1 MPHQIK
7 TICIYCASS
16 SEIDNTYLLAAEELG
31 KKLAEKEIR
40 CVCGAGNSGLM
51 GSLCEGVIQ
60 SNGKIKGVIPRFMYE
75 NGWYHPRLKDLEI
88 TETMHE
94 RKYRMSQLADA
105 YIALP
110 GGCGTMEEL
119 LEIITWKQLG
129 LCKSPIVILNIN
141 GYYDALIEMLQKAV
155 DQHFMK
161 PEHLNLWSVAKNTTE
176 ALQQI
181 GII

>member
-16 SEIDNTYLLAAEELG
+16 PEIDKSYLLAAEELG
-31 KKLAEKEIR
+31 KKLAKKNIK
-40 CVCGAGNSGLM
+40 CVCGAGNNGLM
-51 GSLCEGVIQ
+51 GALCEGVLQ
-60 SNGKIKGVIPRFMYE
+60 SDGKIKGVIPRFMYE
-75 NGWYHPRLKDLEI
+75 NGWYHTRLEDIEI

-94 RKYRMSQLADA
+94 RKHRMSQLADA

-141 GYYDALIEMLQKAV
+141 GYYNALIEMLQTAV
-155 DQHFMK
+155 DQRFMK
-161 PEHLNLWSVAKNTTE
+161 PEHLNLWCIAKNVDE

-181 GII
+181 KII

>member
-1 MPHQIK
+1 MSHQIK

-16 SEIDNTYLLAAEELG
+16 PEVDNVYLQTAEELG
-31 KKLAEKEIR
+31 KKLAGKNIK

-51 GSLCEGVIQ
+51 GALCEGVLQ
-60 SNGKIKGVIPRFMYE
+60 SDGSIKGIIPRFMYE
-75 NGWYHPRLKDLEI
+75 NGWYHPQLKDIEI

-94 RKYRMSQLADA
+94 RKYRMSQLSDA

-129 LCKSPIVILNIN
+129 LCKSPIIIFNVN
-141 GYYDALIEMLQKAV
+141 GYYNALIEMLHTSV
-155 DQHFMK
+155 NQHFMN
-161 PEHLNLWSVAKNTTE
+161 PEHLHLWSVATNTEE
-176 ALQQI
+176 ALEQL
-181 GII
+181 GIK